1 MNRHCYITI
10 LILLVFAV
18 HSFEANAAPVGQD
31 SLKTV
36 LAGKVSEIRWL
47 EENITSSGAL
57 QAAQK
62 DLDMLIS
69 DMDRISQQ
77 HNAEI
82 NENPEI
88 HFLYD
93 EYTSI
98 RQQLESRINDIL
110 LQQKKDS
117 ISEIM
122 QEKIVSYDSLYHI
135 GLRFSSDK
143 KGDSVAILK
152 QQEAGRWVEV
162 QIMSNGNKDLI
173 QSNTDLQEQLDSLTS
188 LHEQIAA
195 LSEKKSTPIGQLLL
209 MIVPLIMSV
218 VAIAMVVKVKI
229 DKAKAMKQ
237 AAEAQ
242 KQAEENA
249 KKAQEEAKK
258 AQEEAMKAQK

>member
-1 MNRHCYITI
+1 MNRYCYTTF
-10 LILLVFAV
+10 LILSVLTV
-18 HSFEANAAPVGQD
+18 HSLAASTAFVGQD

-36 LAGKVSEIRWL
+36 IAGKVSEMRRL
-47 EENITSSGAL
+47 DEYITSPVTL
-57 QAAQK
+57 QVARE
-62 DLDMLIS
+62 DLKLLVS
-69 DMDRISQQ
+69 DMERISLQ

-82 NENPEI
+82 DENSEI
-88 HFLYD
+88 LSLYD

-110 LQQKKDS
+110 LQQKRDS
-117 ISEIM
+117 ISELL
-122 QEKIVSYDSLYHI
+122 QERIVSYDSLYRI

-143 KGDSVAILK
+143 KGDSVAMLK

-162 QIMSNGNKDLI
+162 QIMSNGNNDLI
-173 QSNTDLQEQLDSLTS
+173 RSNTDLQEQLDSLTS

-242 KQAEENA
+242 KQALENA
-249 KKAQEEAKK
+249 RK
-258 AQEEAMKAQK
+258 AQEEAMKAQNNKG

>member
-1 MNRHCYITI
+1 MNRYCFTTF
-10 LILLVFAV
+10 LILTVLTI

-31 SLKTV
+31 SLKSV

-62 DLDMLIS
+62 DLDMLVS
-69 DMDRISQQ
+69 DMECISQQ

-82 NENPEI
+82 EENAEI
-88 HFLYD
+88 HSLYD

-110 LQQKKDS
+110 LQQKRDS
-117 ISEIM
+117 ISEIL
-122 QEKIVSYDSLYHI
+122 QEKIVSYDSLYQI
-135 GLRFSSDK
+135 GLRLSSGK
-143 KGDSVAILK
+143 KGDSVIMLK

-173 QSNTDLQEQLDSLTS
+173 QSCAELQEQLDSLTS
-188 LHEQIAA
+188 LHEQITA
-195 LSEKKSTPIGQLLL
+195 LSEKKSTPIGQLLM

-229 DKAKAMKQ
+229 DKAKAIKQ
-237 AAEAQ
+237 TAEAQ

-249 KKAQEEAKK
+249 KKAQEEAMK

>member
-1 MNRHCYITI
+1 MNRHCYTTF
-10 LILLVFAV
+10 LILTVLALHTLDADAV
-18 HSFEANAAPVGQD
+18 PVGQD

-36 LAGKVSEIRWL
+36 LAEKISEIYRL
-47 EENITSSGAL
+47 DEYITSPVTL
-57 QAAQK
+57 QIAQK
-62 DLDMLIS
+62 DLDILVS
-69 DMDRISQQ
+69 DMERISQQ
-77 HNAEI
+77 HNAEME
-82 NENPEI
+82 ENPEI
-88 HFLYD
+88 LSLYD

-98 RQQLESRINDIL
+98 RQQLEGRINDIL
-110 LQQKKDS
+110 MQQKRDS

-122 QEKIVSYDSLYHI
+122 QERIVSYDSLYQI
-135 GLRFSSDK
+135 ALRFSSDK
-143 KGDSVAILK
+143 KGDSVAMLK

-173 QSNTDLQEQLDSLTS
+173 QSCAELQDQLDSLTS
-188 LHEQIAA
+188 LHDQITA
-195 LSEKKSTPIGQLLL
+195 LPEKKSTPIGQLLM

-229 DKAKAMKQ
+229 DKAKAIKQ
-237 AAEAQ
+237 TAEAQ